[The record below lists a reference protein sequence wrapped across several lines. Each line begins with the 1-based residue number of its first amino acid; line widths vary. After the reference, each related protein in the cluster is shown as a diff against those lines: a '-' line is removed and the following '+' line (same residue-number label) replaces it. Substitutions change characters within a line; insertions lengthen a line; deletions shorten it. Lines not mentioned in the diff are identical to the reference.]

1 MPSSASALAR
11 TPGTGRRDGVAPRR
25 ASLALAAAVALLVG
39 VTSGCGV
46 RLEQPE
52 PPPVTA
58 DAAETARGDAV
69 ADAEAIATAATSAQS
84 DPAAAPA
91 LDRLA
96 QIAAAST
103 AHARDLGG
111 EWAGTTSDDATTTPA
126 DVPTDTPTE
135 TPPVTDLAGTVALL
149 VTGYDDARAGLAQ
162 VPPPTATVLTSVA
175 LWRALAAHEVVAT
188 TGVVPA
194 TPLPTGG
201 TDTNALRLAS
211 FRDVDALVRGLDA
224 AAYAYEV
231 LAARDGDDGRQSDW
245 NRRASTLRRTGE
257 LLAARAGAS
266 GGEADPRDA
275 IYDVGPI
282 LDGDPVAS
290 AVALETEIAS
300 LWVTSDLPAASRT
313 VALDAALEALLR
325 ARALGATGPL
335 DSPGVVLPGLP
346 GPATST
352 DTDAATPDQDG

>member
-11 TPGTGRRDGVAPRR
+11 TPGSGRRDGVAPRR

-58 DAAETARGDAV
+58 DAAETARADAV
-69 ADAEAIATAATSAQS
+69 ADAEAIATAATAAQS

-96 QIAAAST
+96 QITAAST
-103 AHARDLGG
+103 AHAQDLGG
-111 EWAGTTSDDATTTPA
+111 EWAGTAAADDAITTPA
-126 DVPTDTPTE
+126 DTPT
-135 TPPVTDLAGTVALL
+135 TTTPVTDLAGTVALL
-149 VTGYDDARAGLAQ
+149 VTGYDDARAGLEQ
-162 VPPPTATVLTSVA
+162 VSGDTATVLTSVA

-194 TPLPTGG
+194 APLPTGG

-211 FRDVDALVRGLDA
+211 FRDVDSLVRGLDA

-231 LAARDGDDGRQSDW
+231 LAARDGDDARQSDW
-245 NRRASTLRRTGE
+245 NRRASTLRRTGD

-275 IYDVGPI
+275 IYDVGPL
-282 LDGDPVAS
+282 LDGDPVTS
-290 AVALETEIAS
+290 AVALETEVAS

-313 VALDAALEALLR
+313 VGLDAALEALLR

-335 DSPGVVLPGLP
+335 DSPGVILPGLP

-352 DTDAATPDQDG
+352 DPATPDSAG